1 MRNPVAGAL
10 LELAAGERAASRA
23 GLYRG
28 ARSSGEQVERQ
39 DMAEAQ
45 RKLVLIRHAKSAWPD
60 DVDDSDRPLADRG
73 RRDAPA
79 VGQWLR
85 KRGLPIELVLCSP
98 AVRARRTW
106 ELAAP
111 EVPAEPV
118 LKHDDRIYAASARE
132 LLAVIREVPTAVMTV
147 VVVGHNPGLEDLAQL
162 LTGEPAE
169 LKTASIAILASS
181 APWSEVGES
190 WATVETFAKPR
201 G

>member
-1 MRNPVAGAL
+1 MV
-10 LELAAGERAASRA
+10 
-23 GLYRG
+23 
-28 ARSSGEQVERQ
+28 
-39 DMAEAQ
+39 EAQ
-45 RKLVLIRHAKSAWPD
+45 RKLVLIRHAKSAWPG
-60 DVDDSDRPLADRG
+60 DVDDFDRPLTDRG

-85 KRGLPIELVLCSP
+85 KHKLPIELVLCSP
-98 AVRARRTW
+98 AIRARQTW

-111 EVPAEPV
+111 EIQAEPV
-118 LKHDDRIYAASARE
+118 LKYDGRIYAASARE
-132 LLAVIREVPTAVMTV
+132 LLAVIREVPVTVMTA
-147 VVVGHNPGLEDLAQL
+147 VVVGHNPGLEDLVQL

-169 LKTASIAILASS
+169 LKTASIAVLASS